1 MRKRVISIL
10 GGRAGNCGPATLAL
24 AEAIGAEL
32 GSRGFGVMTGGDS
45 GVALA
50 ANRGCRSAAG
60 ETLALLKWNRLQ
72 DCGPEVTWAI
82 PTSMDLARSNVLN
95 WSGDGII
102 AFEGR
107 YGTLSEIALA
117 LDTARP
123 LIVLGE
129 HAFLSRAALDV
140 PTCQVITALRPQ
152 DAAAIVD
159 AMERLIALVPPPP
172 VRPGAALFP
181 GELRAAGQIVLRPS
195 AHADLGMFQRA
206 FTDTDV
212 LAWWDLGAGDGVH
225 SRWPHE
231 RCLVITELGRA
242 VGFIDYHADPDPDFD
257 HIGVDIVMAAA
268 ADRGRGIGTA
278 ALASFA
284 RGAFEAGHHR
294 ITVVPS
300 PDNGPAIR
308 CYEKVGF
315 RRVGVMRAYERYRG
329 RWRDALLLD
338 LLPGD
343 LPASA
348 PEGGTAE
355 LQARDR

>member
-1 MRKRVISIL
+1 L
-10 GGRAGNCGPATLAL
+10 L

-32 GSRGFGVMTGGDS
+32 GSRGFGIMTGGDG

-50 ANRGCRSAAG
+50 ANRGCRSSGG
-60 ETLALLKWNRLQ
+60 ETPALLKWNRLQ
-72 DCGPEVTWAI
+72 DCRPEVTWSI
-82 PTSMDLARSNVLN
+82 PTSMDLARGNILN

-123 LIVLGE
+123 LLILGE
-129 HAFLSRAALDV
+129 HPFICRAALDV
-140 PTCQVITALRPQ
+140 PTCRVVPKSRPE

-159 AMERLIALVPPPP
+159 TLERLIALVQPPPA
-172 VRPGAALFP
+172 RPAAALFS
-181 GELRAAGQIVLRPS
+181 GEPRADHMVGLRPS
-195 AHADLGMFQRA
+195 AYADLSTFRRA
-206 FTDTDV
+206 FADADV
-212 LAWWDLGAGDGVH
+212 LAWWDPGGCDEVH

-231 RCLVITELGRA
+231 RSLVITEDDRA
-242 VGFIDYHADPDPDFD
+242 VGFVGYHAGLDPDFD
-257 HIGVDIVMAAA
+257 HIGVDIVIAAQ
-268 ADRGRGIGTA
+268 ADRGRG
-278 ALASFA
+278 
-284 RGAFEAGHHR
+284 AGHHR

-315 RRVGVMRAYERYRG
+315 QRVGVMRAYERHRG

-338 LLPGD
+338 LLPKD
-343 LPASA
+343 LPSLA
-348 PEGGTAE
+348 G
-355 LQARDR
+355 